1 MNKYIVIV
9 FCLTAWACQKQ
20 TASEAPKA
28 VQPPR
33 VEEQGRKIIFASDHK
48 TLSFFA
54 TDVVKKENISAQYAA
69 PASIA
74 VSIVQSSERGGRNTV
89 LFDNADLNATYSQ
102 FLQHIINIHTLQVNL
117 NRVKDLEQ
125 HGAATGKEVLDAET
139 QLANE
144 EAAITE
150 QEAKLKLAGLDP
162 ARLKEPRN
170 KEVWL
175 ICEVPE
181 NQIAQVKPGTPC
193 VVTFTAF
200 GDKQYNAV
208 VNGIGAE
215 VDNITRMVKVRVV
228 MPNTSGQFEVGMF
241 ANVLFDLQKS
251 NTLSVPVSALV
262 NVQGKDYM
270 FVETGPSQF
279 ERREVLIGQQLDDK
293 VVVLHGLHEQDKVVV
308 KGAMQLKG
316 LSFGY

>member
-1 MNKYIVIV
+1 MNKTIVIV

-20 TASEAPKA
+20 TTSEAPKA
-28 VQPPR
+28 IQPPK
-33 VEEQGRKIIFASDHK
+33 VEEQGRKITFPDDQKS
-48 TLSFFA
+48 LSFFGSE
-54 TDVVKKENISAQYAA
+54 VVKKENLSAQYAA
-69 PASIA
+69 PASIG

-89 LFDNADLNATYSQ
+89 LFDDADLSATYSQ

-162 ARLKEPRN
+162 ARLKEPRS
-170 KEVWL
+170 KEAWL

-193 VVTFTAF
+193 TVTFTAF
-200 GDKQYNAV
+200 GDKQYKASV
-208 VNGIGAE
+208 DGIGAE

-228 MPNTSGQFEVGMF
+228 MQNPANQFEVGMF
-241 ANVLFDLQKS
+241 ANVLFDLQKN

-270 FVETGPSQF
+270 FVERTANIF
-279 ERREVLIGQQLDDK
+279 ERKEVLIGQQIDDK
-293 VVVLHGLHEQDKVVV
+293 VVVLHGLDEKDRVVT
-308 KGAMQLKG
+308 KGAMELKG